1 MQSSFPLHS
10 PDFYAGDPY
19 PGYRELRATAPV
31 CWNEVAGFWALLRY
45 DDVRFVSTNPALFT
59 STRGINIPT
68 PGLPNPVQES
78 SLIFTDPPR
87 HRQLRKLINAGF
99 TRRQGALLEPAIRE
113 IVGGMLDGIEP
124 DSVHDFIETIAAALP
139 ARVIAELLGV
149 PRDDREQFQAWTD
162 AVIATAGTSP
172 ELDGLETA
180 GRLYHCIRQLVAASR
195 TAGGDDVLSVLAGAR
210 ADGVGL
216 SDDEL
221 LDFSFLLLASGIE
234 TTRSLLALGTL
245 ALVAHPDQRRLLVE
259 DPAKIAGGVEEM
271 LRWTS
276 PVTHMARTATT
287 EVEIRG
293 QRVAEGELVVMLYGS
308 ANRDEDVFGSTAEE
322 FRVTRNPNPHIAF
335 GSGEH
340 ACVGAQLARLTAT
353 VFFGE
358 LLGRFPDME
367 LAGEVDRM
375 PATMLPL
382 VTRMPVRFG
391 G

>member
-31 CWNEVAGFWALLRY
+31 CWNDVAKFWALLRY
-45 DDVRFVSTNPALFT
+45 QDIRFVSTNPGLFT
-59 STRGINIPT
+59 STHGINIPA
-68 PGLPNPVQES
+68 PGMPNPVQEN

-87 HRQLRKLINAGF
+87 HRQLRKLINCGF
-99 TRRQGALLEPAIRE
+99 TRRQGDLLEPAIRE
-113 IVGGMLDGIEP
+113 IVGGLLDGIEP
-124 DSVHDFIETIAAALP
+124 GSVHDFVDAIAAPLP
-139 ARVIAELLGV
+139 ARVMAELLGV
-149 PRDDREQFQAWTD
+149 PRDDRQQFRAWTD
-162 AVIATAGTSP
+162 VVIATAGTNHD
-172 ELDGLETA
+172 LDAFEAA
-180 GRLYHCIRQLVAASR
+180 GRLYHSVRQLVAASR
-195 TAGGDDVLSVLAGAR
+195 TAGGDDVLAVLAGAR

-216 SDDEL
+216 SDEEL

-234 TTRSLLALGTL
+234 TTRSLLALGTC
-245 ALVAHPDQRRLLVE
+245 ALIAHPDQRRLLVE
-259 DPAKIAGGVEEM
+259 DPALVPGAVEEM

-287 EVEIRG
+287 SVEIRG
-293 QRVAEGELVVMLYGS
+293 QRIAEGELVVMLYGS
-308 ANRDEDVFGSTAEE
+308 ANRDEEVFGSDAEE
-322 FRVTRNPNPHIAF
+322 FKVTRSPNPHIAF

-358 LLGRFPDME
+358 LLSRFPDVG
-367 LAGEVDRM
+367 LAGELDRM

-391 G
+391 